1 MALRR
6 GRVSERLR
14 ISAGAA
20 LALIAASG
28 AAVALDWPISPPRL
42 AATFGTPAAGR
53 LVSGVCLASEDGL
66 VRSSEKGELSFCV
79 EEGSHPAGMP
89 MPLGTFV
96 VVEHGGGI
104 AAVYAHLARGTAS
117 SYLSSVEAGAI
128 LGRSGATG
136 WSEGSGA
143 LFEVFDRK
151 EGSWVNPLL
160 VLPPLADDK
169 PPIIRSLAL
178 SRGGS
183 IFVLGSRSTIPQG
196 SYVVSADVA
205 DPADSPWTAGPLA
218 PYILRLSV
226 DGVEIARKVFDV
238 ARGRD
243 GELAFF
249 SREPSPASGLRT
261 VEGRWVL
268 GDRLLSRGR
277 VSFDLRV
284 EDAVGNKRS
293 STWTIS
299 VE

>member
-1 MALRR
+1 MAIRR
-6 GRVSERLR
+6 ARVSGRIL

-20 LALIAASG
+20 LALAAASG
-28 AAVALDWPISPPRL
+28 AAVALDWPLSPPRL

-53 LVSGVCLASEDGL
+53 LVSGVCLASEDGI
-66 VRSSEKGELSFCV
+66 VRASEKGELSFCV
-79 EEGSHPAGMP
+79 EEGSLLSGLP
-89 MPLGTFV
+89 MPLGTFM
-96 VVEHGGGI
+96 VVEHGGGL
-104 AAVYAHLARGTAS
+104 AGVYAHLARGTAS
-117 SYLSSVEAGAI
+117 DYLSAVEAGAI
-128 LGRSGATG
+128 LGRAGATG

-169 PPIIRSLAL
+169 PPIIRSVAL
-178 SRGGS
+178 SRGTAT
-183 IFVLGSRSTIPQG
+183 FVLGSRPAIPQG
-196 SYVVSADVA
+196 SYTVSADVA
-205 DPADSPWTAGPLA
+205 DPADSLWVAGPLA
-218 PYILRLSV
+218 PYVLRLSV

-238 ARGRD
+238 ARGKD

-249 SREPSPASGLRT
+249 SREPSPSSGLRT
-261 VEGRWVL
+261 AEGRWVL

-284 EDAVGNKRS
+284 EDAAGNKRS
-293 STWTIS
+293 STWIVS